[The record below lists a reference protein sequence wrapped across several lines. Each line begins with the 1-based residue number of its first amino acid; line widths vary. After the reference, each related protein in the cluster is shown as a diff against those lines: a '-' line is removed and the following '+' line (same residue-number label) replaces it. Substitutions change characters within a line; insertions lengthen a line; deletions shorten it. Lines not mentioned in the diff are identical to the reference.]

1 MFVGTECPHC
11 VAMRPLVAKLQFD
24 TGIVL
29 DERDVWK
36 SRADDALLEKYRADI
51 IKTDPASSADM
62 SDCDG
67 IPFFYNTKTGGYLC
81 GEVNYKT
88 LHDWATK
95 LLVEY

>member
-1 MFVGTECPHC
+1 
-11 VAMRPLVAKLQFD
+11 MRPLVAKLQFD

-36 SRADDALLEKYRADI
+36 SRTDDALLEQYRADI
-51 IKTDPASSADM
+51 IKTDP
-62 SDCDG
+62 DCDG

-88 LHDWATK
+88 LYDWATK
-95 LLVEY
+95 E